1 MVTFYHLGFVRLH
14 QSSSELEWIGIK
26 SINPCPKIIQAYS
39 NFFIW
44 LNPSWITMEGMDSIH
59 SLLGME
65 QIYEDIAQVYIRIH
79 GSRITSFERY
89 MD

>member
-59 SLLGME
+59 SLLGMK
-65 QIYEDIAQVYIRIH
+65 QKVHEDISQVYIRIH
-79 GSRITSFERY
+79 GSIERY
-89 MD
+89 MY